1 MRVEQPWMV
10 PMDGVVESWWMATM
24 YQQGCDISTE
34 VEESEEALTA
44 KRASGPLVHVLAL
57 GISLSN
63 GERWKVIRTFAVKT
77 LKSFGFGKK
86 SIESKIQTEAQCIVE
101 EFRNSNG
108 ESRAIFA
115 AVSHSSPAAVEPAQR
130 RRRSQRLAQPHS
142 VQRVTAA
149 FLASAIEVSAGQRR
163 ADSSG
168 TKSCFSHSEHAL
180 SQPLDPEKKIMDA
193 FSNVLCSVIFGD
205 RFEYK
210 DERFIKFLKI
220 AEDTFQLTSSTWGQL
235 KSMLPTIMKYVPGP
249 HHRMITISVELEDF
263 IHERVKSS
271 IETLDPST
279 PRHYIDSFLIK
290 MEEEKNNPNT
300 EFNLKNLLM
309 STHNLFVAGIETVST
324 TLRYGLL
331 ILLRYPE
338 IQAKIHKEIDQVIGQ
353 NRPPNFEDRME
364 MHYTQA
370 VIQEIHRFSDVIP
383 LNLPHLVTRD
393 VKFRGYQIP
402 KGTEIY
408 PLLCTV
414 HRDPKQ
420 FSSPWKFDPNRFLDE
435 SGKFKKN
442 EAVMPFSV
450 GKRICPGEVLARME
464 IFIFLTTIL
473 QNFELTS
480 KTQFTDSDIAPK
492 LAGFLNTPIHY
503 EVSFVPRDI

>member
-1 MRVEQPWMV
+1 MDITWM
-10 PMDGVVESWWMATM
+10 GILVVTCIII
-24 YQQGCDISTE
+24 YSTWDTFYRKRNLPPGPTPLPLVGTLLHIKRGE
-34 VEESEEALTA
+34 MVNSLMKLWSQYGSVYTLYFGSRPVVVLCGYEAMKEALIDQGDVFGA
-44 KRASGPLVHVLAL
+44 RGPVHILEDFTRGY

-108 ESRAIFA
+108 
-115 AVSHSSPAAVEPAQR
+115 
-130 RRRSQRLAQPHS
+130 
-142 VQRVTAA
+142 
-149 FLASAIEVSAGQRR
+149 
-163 ADSSG
+163 
-168 TKSCFSHSEHAL
+168 
-180 SQPLDPEKKIMDA
+180 QPLDPEKKIMDA

-492 LAGFLNTPIHY
+492 LAGFLNTPINY

>member
-1 MRVEQPWMV
+1 MDITWM
-10 PMDGVVESWWMATM
+10 GILVVTCIII
-24 YQQGCDISTE
+24 YSTWDTFYRKRNLPPGPTPLPLVGTLLHIKRGE
-34 VEESEEALTA
+34 MVKSLIKLWSQYGSVYTLYFGSRPVVVLCGYEAMKEALIDQGEVFGA
-44 KRASGPLVHVLAL
+44 RGPVHILENFTQGY

-77 LKSFGFGKK
+77 LKNFGFGKK

-108 ESRAIFA
+108 
-115 AVSHSSPAAVEPAQR
+115 
-130 RRRSQRLAQPHS
+130 
-142 VQRVTAA
+142 
-149 FLASAIEVSAGQRR
+149 
-163 ADSSG
+163 
-168 TKSCFSHSEHAL
+168 
-180 SQPLDPEKKIMDA
+180 QPLDPEKKIMDA

-220 AEDTFQLTSSTWGQL
+220 AEDTFKLTSSTWGQL
-235 KSMLPTIMKYVPGP
+235 QSMLPTIMKYVPGP
-249 HHRMITISVELEDF
+249 HQRMLAISKELEDF

-309 STHNLFVAGIETVST
+309 STHNLFIAGIETVST

-331 ILLRYPE
+331 ILLKYPE

-353 NRPPNFEDRME
+353 NRTPNFEDRME

-393 VKFRGYQIP
+393 VQFHGYQIP

-420 FSSPWKFDPNRFLDE
+420 FSSAWKFDPNRFLDE

-442 EAVMPFSV
+442 EAVMPFSA

-473 QNFELTS
+473 QNFKLSS

-492 LAGFLNTPIHY
+492 LAGFLNAPIQY
-503 EVSFVPRDI
+503 EMSFVPRDI

>member
-1 MRVEQPWMV
+1 MDITWMGILV
-10 PMDGVVESWWMATM
+10 LTCIIIYSTWDTFYRKRNLPPGPTPLPLVGTLLHMKRGEMVNSLMKLWSQYGSVYTLYFGSRPVVILCG
-24 YQQGCDISTE
+24 YE
-34 VEESEEALTA
+34 VMKEALIDQGEVFGA
-44 KRASGPLVHVLAL
+44 RGPLYILENFTRGY

-108 ESRAIFA
+108 
-115 AVSHSSPAAVEPAQR
+115 
-130 RRRSQRLAQPHS
+130 
-142 VQRVTAA
+142 
-149 FLASAIEVSAGQRR
+149 
-163 ADSSG
+163 
-168 TKSCFSHSEHAL
+168 
-180 SQPLDPEKKIMDA
+180 QPLDPEKKIMDA

-220 AEDTFQLTSSTWGQL
+220 AEDTFQLISSTWGQL
-235 KSMLPTIMKYVPGP
+235 QSMLPTIMKYVPGP
-249 HHRMITISVELEDF
+249 HQRMMAISEELEDF

-331 ILLRYPE
+331 ILLKYPE

-353 NRPPNFEDRME
+353 NRPPNFEDRLE

-393 VKFRGYQIP
+393 IQFRGYHIP

-420 FSSPWKFDPNRFLDE
+420 FSSAWKFDPNRFLDE

-464 IFIFLTTIL
+464 LFIFLTTIL
-473 QNFELTS
+473 QNFKLTS

-503 EVSFVPRDI
+503 ELSFLPRDS